1 MCQFLETR
9 DHNYCDLILEFL
21 GTLHVEVMRYISFY
35 LNMELYELNLG
46 AFNSIFDF
54 PPSMDLPYRHVLKN
68 FNSNAFWNEISG
80 DYRYDTYNSKRPLLE
95 TPILEGPKDYLL
107 VVCLLGKIV

>member
-1 MCQFLETR
+1 MGQFLETR

-54 PPSMDLPYRHVLKN
+54 PPSMDLLYHYVPKK
-68 FNSNAFWNEISG
+68 FNPNAFWYEISG
-80 DYRYDTYNSKRPLLE
+80 DCRYETSNSKGMIFK
-95 TPILEGPKDYLL
+95 TPEFIWPNAS
-107 VVCLLGKIV
+107 